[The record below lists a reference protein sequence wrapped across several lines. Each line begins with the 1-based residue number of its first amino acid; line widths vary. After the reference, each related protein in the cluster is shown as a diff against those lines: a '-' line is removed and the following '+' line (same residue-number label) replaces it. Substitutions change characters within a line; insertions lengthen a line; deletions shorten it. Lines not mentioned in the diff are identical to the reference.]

1 MHPTRKHHRLGFFLL
16 FTTLGGCAWNAAGD
30 TGCELAGQPH
40 LLPETLHESSG
51 VAASRIHSGVIW
63 THNDGGGPFLF
74 ALDEEGSLLAR
85 IPFAGADLWDWED
98 LSVGDCPSGSCL
110 YLADTGDNEE
120 VRRGIQLIR
129 LPEPGVLDADA
140 ELVAEVFPMILPDGP
155 RDVEALFVLP
165 GEEVFVVSKGRAD
178 PLTVY
183 RYPPPLRPGEQV
195 TLEEV
200 QHLSDGSMS
209 IPAQITGADA
219 SPEGDLVVLRTYEA
233 LFFYRVDGGTLVPMD
248 GGRVTLR
255 TLEEPQGEGVGIGP
269 GGQILLTTE
278 AGNFGG
284 LAALRVL
291 RCQKPFGG

>member
-1 MHPTRKHHRLGFFLL
+1 MHPTQKYHRLGFFLL

-40 LLPETLHESSG
+40 PLPQALHESSG
-51 VAASRIHSGVIW
+51 VAASRIHSGVVW
-63 THNDGGGPFLF
+63 THNDGDGPFLF

-85 IPFAGADLWDWED
+85 IPFSGADLWDWED
-98 LSVGDCPSGSCL
+98 LSVGDCSSGSCL

-120 VRRGIQLIR
+120 VRKGIQLIR
-129 LPEPGVLDADA
+129 IPEPGVLDADT
-140 ELVAEVFPMILPDGP
+140 ELVAEVFPMVLPDGP

-165 GEEVFVVSKGRAD
+165 GEEVFLVSKGRAD

-183 RYPPPLRPGEQV
+183 RYPPPLRPGEEV

-219 SPEGDLVVLRTYEA
+219 SPEGDLVALRTYAA
-233 LFFYRVDGGTLVPMD
+233 LFFYRVDGGTLVPVD
-248 GGRVTLR
+248 GGRITLR

-291 RCQKPFGG
+291 RCGKLFGG

>member
-1 MHPTRKHHRLGFFLL
+1 MHPTQKHHRLGFFLL

-40 LLPETLHESSG
+40 SLPEALHESSG
-51 VAASRIHSGVIW
+51 VAASRVHSGVVW
-63 THNDGGGPFLF
+63 THNDGTGPFLF

-85 IPFAGADLWDWED
+85 IPFSGADLRDWED
-98 LSVGDCPSGSCL
+98 LSVGDCPSGSCI

-120 VRRGIQLIR
+120 VRQGIQLIR
-129 LPEPGVLDADA
+129 MPEPGVLDADT
-140 ELVAEVFPMILPDGP
+140 ELVAEVFPIALPDGP

-165 GEEVFVVSKGRAD
+165 GEEVFLVSKGRAD

-219 SPEGDLVVLRTYEA
+219 SPEGDLVVLRTYQA
-233 LFFYRVDGGTLVPMD
+233 LFFYRVDGGTLVPVD

-291 RCQKPFGG
+291 RCRNPFGG